1 MQSSTS
7 PYVHTWPCCS
17 CMHVCVPSPKE
28 WSWAPRHQVQ
38 ERNISGLM
46 RHQHCIRVE
55 KGAGL
60 SLRTVCCIALQL
72 QVVRACD
79 QIHASCSLPMIQ
91 GPRCQVARRIY
102 MPVACSCRVT
112 AWIRLPG
119 IQAGLNALSI
129 CPKVGRILAL
139 YGRWPLETKPASD
152 MHPAAGND
160 QPMPHG
166 CECDLFQ

>member
-46 RHQHCIRVE
+46 RHQHFIRVE

-72 QVVRACD
+72 QLVRACD

-91 GPRCQVARRIY
+91 GPRYQAPRRI
-102 MPVACSCRVT
+102 CRSLVPARSQDGSDCWNDLST
-112 AWIRLPG
+112 EWPNGHLGPWSR
-119 IQAGLNALSI
+119 ALI
-129 CPKVGRILAL
+129 GGV
-139 YGRWPLETKPASD
+139 
-152 MHPAAGND
+152 
-160 QPMPHG
+160 QP
-166 CECDLFQ
+166 